1 MEIAVTPASASR
13 RASSGLPSGSRKE
26 TRIVPLPRAATSASA
41 GEELL
46 ARVKQLA
53 ADNKVK
59 RVRIVEP
66 DGDIA
71 LEIPLTYGAI
81 AGGAV
86 VLAAP
91 VLAVLGTLGALAARF
106 RLEIV
111 NEATEDEATDAGA

>member
-1 MEIAVTPASASR
+1 MTEDKNTESKRTWVEEIEV
-13 RASSGLPSGSRKE
+13 
-26 TRIVPLPRAATSASA
+26 A
-41 GEELL
+41 GEELV
-46 ARVKQLA
+46 ARIKQLA

-71 LEIPLTYGAI
+71 LELPLTYGAI

-91 VLAVLGTLGALAARF
+91 VLAILGALAAF
-106 RLEIV
+106 FAKVRLEIV
-111 NEATEDEATDAGA
+111 HEESAKEDAPAAS

>member
-1 MEIAVTPASASR
+1 MTDENSNENKAKRTWIEEIEVAS
-13 RASSGLPSGSRKE
+13 
-26 TRIVPLPRAATSASA
+26 
-41 GEELL
+41 EELL
-46 ARVKQLA
+46 NRVKQLA

-59 RVRIVEP
+59 RIRVIEP

-91 VLAVLGTLGALAARF
+91 VLAVLGTLGAFAAR
-106 RLEIV
+106 LKIEIV
-111 NEATEDEATDAGA
+111 NEEETEESDAAS

>member
-1 MEIAVTPASASR
+1 MSTENSNDGKKSRTWIEEIEVAS
-13 RASSGLPSGSRKE
+13 
-26 TRIVPLPRAATSASA
+26 
-41 GEELL
+41 EELL

-53 ADNKVK
+53 SDNKVK
-59 RVRIVEP
+59 RIRVVEP

-91 VLAVLGTLGALAARF
+91 VLAILGTLGAFAAR
-106 RLEIV
+106 LKIEIV
-111 NEATEDEATDAGA
+111 HEETDGSEEELPEDAMS

>member
-1 MEIAVTPASASR
+1 MTEEPKGDEKRTWIEEIEV
-13 RASSGLPSGSRKE
+13 
-26 TRIVPLPRAATSASA
+26 A
-41 GEELL
+41 GEELV
-46 ARVKQLA
+46 ARIKQLA

-71 LEIPLTYGAI
+71 LELPLTYGAI

-91 VLAVLGTLGALAARF
+91 VLAVLGALAAF
-106 RLEIV
+106 FTKVKIEVV
-111 NEATEDEATDAGA
+111 NEEPANEDEPAS

>member
-1 MEIAVTPASASR
+1 MSDDKTEKTRTWIEEIEV
-13 RASSGLPSGSRKE
+13 K
-26 TRIVPLPRAATSASA
+26 
-41 GEELL
+41 GEELV
-46 ARVKQLA
+46 ARIKQLA

-91 VLAVLGTLGALAARF
+91 VLAILGALAAF
-106 RLEIV
+106 VAKVKLEVVIEEPV
-111 NEATEDEATDAGA
+111 EASEHAS

>member
-1 MEIAVTPASASR
+1 MTDDPNT
-13 RASSGLPSGSRKE
+13 SGTGEKRGWFE
-26 TRIVPLPRAATSASA
+26 DIEVA

-46 ARVKQLA
+46 SRVKQLA
-53 ADNKVK
+53 TDNRVK
-59 RVRIVEP
+59 RIRVVEP

-91 VLAVLGTLGALAARF
+91 VLAVLGTLGAFAAR
-106 RLEIV
+106 LKIEIV
-111 NEATEDEATDAGA
+111 QEDLADEAEDLASEDIA

>member
-1 MEIAVTPASASR
+1 MSDQENRKTRTWIDEIEV
-13 RASSGLPSGSRKE
+13 K
-26 TRIVPLPRAATSASA
+26 
-41 GEELL
+41 GEELV
-46 ARVKQLA
+46 ARIKQLA

-71 LEIPLTYGAI
+71 LELPLTYGAI

-91 VLAVLGTLGALAARF
+91 VLAVLGALAAF
-106 RLEIV
+106 VAKVKLEIV
-111 NEATEDEATDAGA
+111 NEVPVEEDKDVS

>member
-1 MEIAVTPASASR
+1 MSESQGTENTRSWIDEIEV
-13 RASSGLPSGSRKE
+13 K
-26 TRIVPLPRAATSASA
+26 
-41 GEELL
+41 GEELV

-59 RVRIVEP
+59 RIRVVEP

-86 VLAAP
+86 AIAAP
-91 VLAVLGTLGALAARF
+91 VLAILGTLAAFAVKLRI
-106 RLEIV
+106 EV
-111 NEATEDEATDAGA
+111 VHEEPVEEAKEPPVTVET

>member
-1 MEIAVTPASASR
+1 MSENKDEKTRTWVEEIEIKS
-13 RASSGLPSGSRKE
+13 
-26 TRIVPLPRAATSASA
+26 
-41 GEELL
+41 EELV
-46 ARVKQLA
+46 ARVKAMA

-59 RVRIVEP
+59 RIRIVEP

-91 VLAVLGTLGALAARF
+91 VLAILGALAAFVAKVRV
-106 RLEIV
+106 EV
-111 NEATEDEATDAGA
+111 VHEESAEAAEEKSDAAS

>member
-1 MEIAVTPASASR
+1 MTEDRNEAGKRTWIEEIEV
-13 RASSGLPSGSRKE
+13 
-26 TRIVPLPRAATSASA
+26 A
-41 GEELL
+41 GEELV

-59 RVRIVEP
+59 RIRVVEP

-86 VLAAP
+86 VVAAP
-91 VLAVLGTLGALAARF
+91 VLAILGALAAF
-106 RLEIV
+106 VAKVKIEIV
-111 NEATEDEATDAGA
+111 NEVDEEDETADAEEPVS